1 VTAFDNEMPT
11 SSKRERGHLI
21 PLYLIIILVLA
32 LLTPTLSGPASAQ
45 GIAISGTFYR
55 HRFQLIPGETIST
68 PDIFVVVFNHDVEP
82 IRVKLTT
89 QSPPSVE
96 LLIAETEFSIPPGGD
111 HIVEVGVRASPDAVP
126 GEYTVAITAD
136 VVREGTGIVVTTG
149 AQQQAKLSI
158 FGEAGTARITTVT
171 YDGEP
176 FTAELHVFQ
185 KVEERLSPVAYSPTG
200 ELETRLVPGDYM
212 IQALY
217 QGTEVAIEDFTIRAD
232 ETLDIVVTARTVSVA
247 GFSAV
252 PNLFVDTEDI
262 AFVKLVYSIKNI
274 YQPEPNVRATL
285 NVSLDKELLE
295 EGEIFSLPTLDV
307 GKTEGS
313 YQYIP
318 AQRWQKGNYAFKL
331 ELRSRE
337 TGVLIAESRLVGFRL
352 VPTETGL
359 GVGLHDEFDLNPSGG
374 TLVSS
379 DGKVTITA
387 AAGAVDEATTV
398 VIETPLETPSPP
410 GGFSP
415 GSTVVTIEATSG
427 SGVPVEGLLVPVKIC
442 LLYTADELGKAGG
455 DPSHLYAGY
464 YDAELATW
472 HVLDS
477 ETIPEDFQV
486 CATTEHWSLW
496 ATFIEH
502 KRLPVWVTVIAIVG
516 GMALG
521 IALVALAQRYRLL
534 QRANRVARRSRAVRR
549 LEDRLS
555 RLPLG
560 RLARPLVKAR
570 RFCSRSLRWVS
581 GKLRLARVR
590 SAFGAV
596 WARLSLWLRRLLRR
610 PPSEG

>member
-1 VTAFDNEMPT
+1 M
-11 SSKRERGHLI
+11 
-21 PLYLIIILVLA
+21 LA
-32 LLTPTLSGPASAQ
+32 LLTLSLPGPANAQ

-68 PDIFVVVFNHDVEP
+68 PDIFVVVFNHDEEP
-82 IRVKLTT
+82 IRVRLTT

-96 LLIAETEFSIPPGGD
+96 LLLAETEFSIPPQGD

-126 GEYTVAITAD
+126 GEYTLAITAD
-136 VVREGTGIVVTTG
+136 VVREGTGIVVTGG

-176 FTAELHVFQ
+176 FTAELHLFQ

-212 IQALY
+212 VQALY
-217 QGTEVAIEDFTIRAD
+217 QGTEVAIEEFTIRAD
-232 ETLDIVVTARTVSVA
+232 ETLDIVVTARTVSVV

-252 PNLFVDTEDI
+252 PNLFTDTEDI
-262 AFVKLVYSIKNI
+262 AFAKLVYSINNI
-274 YQPEPNVRATL
+274 YRPEANVRATL
-285 NVSLDKELLE
+285 NVSLDNERLE

-318 AQRWQKGNYAFKL
+318 AQRWQKGNYTFKL

-359 GVGLHDEFDLNPSGG
+359 GVGLHDQFALNPSGE
-374 TLVSS
+374 TLISS
-379 DGKVTITA
+379 DRKVTVTVP
-387 AAGAVDEATTV
+387 AGAVDKSTTV
-398 VIETPLETPSPP
+398 VIETPLEIPSSP
-410 GGFSP
+410 GGFSL
-415 GSTVVTIEATSG
+415 GSTVVAIEATSE
-427 SGVPVEGLLVPVKIC
+427 SGVRVEGLLVPVKIC
-442 LLYTADELGKAGG
+442 LLYTADELAEAGG
-455 DPSHLYAGY
+455 DPSRLYAGY

-472 HVLDS
+472 RVLES
-477 ETIPEDFQV
+477 EAIPEDFQV

-496 ATFIEH
+496 ATFMEH
-502 KRLPVWVTVIAIVG
+502 KRLPVWVIVIAIAG
-516 GMALG
+516 GVALG
-521 IALVALAQRYRLL
+521 IALVALAQRYGLL
-534 QRANRVARRSRAVRR
+534 PRANRLARRSRAVRW

-555 RLPLG
+555 RLPPG
-560 RLARPLVKAR
+560 RLARPFVKAQ
-570 RFCSRSLRWVS
+570 RFCSRWLRWAG